1 MTWRYRAAD
10 ASGRESRGTVQA
22 ASADDARA
30 QLRARALWAIEI
42 IPERSLD
49 RLPDLSVERSSPPRA
64 FATAPRTSMPALHPM
79 RAGLAQLWGRWS
91 GEESEALA
99 VCMRSI
105 ATLLDAGVPVDR
117 ALAFAASGGPE
128 HDATAPAASWR
139 VVFGRLQQA
148 VRDGRSLADAMRDER
163 ALPVA
168 FAPSVAA
175 AEATGALPETFAR
188 LASALERAAATQAR
202 VRAAL
207 VYPAVLA
214 LSSVIGTLVI
224 LLVVVPRFAEL
235 MNDGGAPLPM
245 TTRLLVAASTGLLQ
259 GGWLAG
265 PLGVGALVWWRRAL
279 RDPARATA
287 WDAQRL
293 GWPLIGRF
301 ERDRDGARYLDTLS
315 LALASGVS
323 LLRAMA
329 LARATMQNRALAARL
344 EPAEARVRDGVPL
357 VDAVG
362 DTLPPLARQLLRAG
376 EAGGALSG
384 LAARAAAAADGEAE
398 RQLGRVVALIEP
410 VMILGFGG
418 VVALVALALLQ
429 AIYGLNASPL

>member
-22 ASADDARA
+22 GTADEARA
-30 QLRARALWAIEI
+30 QLRARALWAIELVAEGAA
-42 IPERSLD
+42 PERAVVSGGAGINAD
-49 RLPDLSVERSSPPRA
+49 ANVPPV
-64 FATAPRTSMPALHPM
+64 
-79 RAGLAQLWGRWS
+79 RAGLARLWARWS
-91 GEESEALA
+91 GDDLESLA
-99 VCMRSI
+99 VIMRAI
-105 ATLLDAGVPVDR
+105 ATLLEAGVPVDR
-117 ALAFAASGGPE
+117 ALAFATSAGAEGE
-128 HDATAPAASWR
+128 AAPAGAVWR
-139 VVFGRLQQA
+139 VLFGRLHRA
-148 VRDGRSLADAMRDER
+148 VRDGRALSEAMRDEPS
-163 ALPVA
+163 LPVA

-175 AEATGALPETFAR
+175 AEATGTLPETFGR
-188 LASALERAAATQAR
+188 LAAALERTAATQAR

-214 LSSVIGTLVI
+214 LSSTVGTLVI

-235 MNDGGAPLPM
+235 MSDGGAPLPLS
-245 TTRLLVAASTGLLQ
+245 TRLLMAVSAFLLR
-259 GGWLAG
+259 GGWALV
-265 PLGVGALVWWRRAL
+265 PLGAGAVLWWQRTL
-279 RDPARATA
+279 RDPARAA
-287 WDAQRL
+287 SWDARRL
-293 GWPLIGRF
+293 GWPLLGRY
-301 ERDRDGARYLDTLS
+301 ERDRDGARYLETLS
-315 LALASGVS
+315 LTLTSGVP

-344 EPAEARVRDGVPL
+344 EPAEGRVRDGVPL

-362 DTLPPLARQLLRAG
+362 DSLPPLARQLLRAG
-376 EAGGALSG
+376 EAGSALPV

>member
-22 ASADDARA
+22 GTADEARA
-30 QLRARALWAIEI
+30 QLRARALWAIELVPEGPV
-42 IPERSLD
+42 PERASITRGAGSDADANARTVRASLT
-49 RLPDLSVERSSPPRA
+49 RLWA
-64 FATAPRTSMPALHPM
+64 
-79 RAGLAQLWGRWS
+79 RWS
-91 GEESEALA
+91 GDDLESLA
-99 VCMRSI
+99 VIMRSI
-105 ATLLDAGVPVDR
+105 ATLLEAGVPVDR
-117 ALAFAASGGPE
+117 ALAFATSAEAEGE
-128 HDATAPAASWR
+128 AAPAGAPWR
-139 VVFGRLQQA
+139 VLFGRLHRA
-148 VRDGRSLADAMRDER
+148 VRDGRALSEAMRDEP

-175 AEATGALPETFAR
+175 AEATGALPETFGR
-188 LASALERAAATQAR
+188 LAAALEQAAATQAR

-214 LSSVIGTLVI
+214 LSSTVGTLVI

-235 MNDGGAPLPM
+235 MSDGGAPLPLS
-245 TTRLLVAASTGLLQ
+245 TRLLMAVSAFLLR
-259 GGWLAG
+259 GGWALG
-265 PLGVGALVWWRRAL
+265 PLGAGAVLWWQRSL
-279 RDPARATA
+279 RDPARAA
-287 WDAQRL
+287 SWDARRL
-293 GWPLIGRF
+293 GWPMLGRY
-301 ERDRDGARYLDTLS
+301 ERDRDGARYLETLS
-315 LALASGVS
+315 LALTSGVP

-329 LARATMQNRALAARL
+329 LSRATMQNRALAARL
-344 EPAEARVRDGVPL
+344 EPAEGRVRDGVPL
-357 VDAVG
+357 VDAMG
-362 DTLPPLARQLLRAG
+362 DSLPPLARQLLRAG
-376 EAGGALSG
+376 EAGGALPV